1 MLRIVSYYTPSH
13 KEMCQRFVMS
23 RAYDFHE
30 RRFSAFEQTCPTGE
44 FKSSGWN
51 DCMLDKLRCLL
62 SLPCDGMP
70 TLYVDAD
77 VALMPGLH
85 DWLSSYVDQLDQ
97 ADIAFSDDVVQWC
110 AGIMVFRSVSP
121 VLEFFRTVAHMS
133 GVLNL
138 PDQDV
143 IHHLR
148 AWAQSTGGVL
158 PIRPRLLPREV
169 FCNWA
174 TVNAPTVPAPWDG
187 QGFVLPATCLAW
199 HANWT
204 IGIDNKMRMLDRV
217 VMRETS
223 PHVVGNA

>member
-13 KEMCQRFVMS
+13 EDMCQRFVMS
-23 RAYDFHE
+23 RADGFDE
-30 RRFSAFEQTCPTGE
+30 RRFTAFGQTCPTGE
-44 FKSSGWN
+44 FKSAGWN

-62 SLPCDGMP
+62 ALPCDGMP

-85 DWLSSYVDQLDQ
+85 DWLAAYVDNLAPDE
-97 ADIAFSDDVVQWC
+97 IHFSDDLIQWC
-110 AGIMVFRSVSP
+110 AGIMVFRSVAP

-133 GVLNL
+133 GVLGL

-148 AWAQSTGGVL
+148 MWAEQTGGRL
-158 PIRPRLLPREV
+158 PITPKLLPREV

-174 TVNAPTVPAPWDG
+174 TVNGKPVPPWDG
-187 QGFVLPATCLAW
+187 QPFVVPETCLAW

-204 IGIDNKMRMLDRV
+204 IGIDNKMRMLERV

-223 PHVVGNA
+223 KVAPAKA